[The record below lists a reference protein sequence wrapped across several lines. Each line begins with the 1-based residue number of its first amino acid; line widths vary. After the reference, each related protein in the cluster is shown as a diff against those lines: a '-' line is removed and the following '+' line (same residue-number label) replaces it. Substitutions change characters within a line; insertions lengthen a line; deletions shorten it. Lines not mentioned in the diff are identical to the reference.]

1 MYGHKLHG
9 FTNSTLGF
17 SIWILSLI
25 EHSVTIITFLGWLS
39 LTYLIIPEVD
49 PAKSLAL
56 ITSGGHSG
64 WAIIF
69 IPGLFFLISF
79 ISFSLNWSWTIQIP
93 FQEIISTSVCDAT
106 YFA

>member
-1 MYGHKLHG
+1 MRTHIAWFYEFNIGIFNL
-9 FTNSTLGF
+9 NV
-17 SIWILSLI
+17 IL
-25 EHSVTIITFLGWLS
+25 TRTFCYHHNFFCCLS

-69 IPGLFFLISF
+69 IPGLFFLISL

-93 FQEIISTSVCDAT
+93 FHEIISTSVCEAT
-106 YFA
+106 YFAR